1 MITTYRELN
10 VHRPSPLLG
19 VLLHRFLRPT
29 PHPRLPPMPFFM
41 SETGDHW
48 TSRAQCQ
55 QPIKRSSEVLSNCY
69 DSFNASRIHEL
80 KTIYCSF
87 AEMAHGYVG
96 ADLAAVCKEA
106 GLMSFKRCL
115 EEHDVASSLN
125 NTARED
131 TLKERLLVTRD
142 DIVAAFAQ
150 VRPSAMREVA
160 IDVPKVG

>member
-1 MITTYRELN
+1 
-10 VHRPSPLLG
+10 
-19 VLLHRFLRPT
+19 
-29 PHPRLPPMPFFM
+29 
-41 SETGDHW
+41 
-48 TSRAQCQ
+48 
-55 QPIKRSSEVLSNCY
+55 
-69 DSFNASRIHEL
+69 
-80 KTIYCSF
+80 
-87 AEMAHGYVG
+87 MAHGYVG